1 VAALIK
7 RETGVEAQLV
17 RGRIGEFSVW
27 VDERR
32 VAQKHWLRLPQDEQV
47 LAAVRDALR
56 A

>member
-7 RETGVEAQLV
+7 REIGIEAQLMQ
-17 RGRIGEFSVW
+17 GRIGEFSVW

-47 LAAVRDALR
+47 LAAVRAALR